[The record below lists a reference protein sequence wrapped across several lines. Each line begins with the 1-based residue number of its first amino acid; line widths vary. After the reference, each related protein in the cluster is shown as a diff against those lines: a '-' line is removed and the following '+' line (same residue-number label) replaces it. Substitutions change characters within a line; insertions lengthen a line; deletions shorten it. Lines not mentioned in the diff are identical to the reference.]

1 VILSNLLEQNFGV
14 KVSDCAVRLH
24 LKAMGLTCQK
34 PEYQDVQ
41 RDEAEIDNFLNNK
54 FPRIQKLAEKMAADI
69 AFEDEA
75 GVGIMTRQG
84 RTWGLS
90 GQTPVIK
97 VSMARGGF
105 NVLSIVNA
113 QGEMNYSIVYDTINS
128 ERYIEFLD
136 ELILERKRPLIL
148 LVDHATFHHSKL
160 VRNYVSVH
168 RSELRI
174 FFLPRRAPE
183 FNPDE
188 QVWNEIKN
196 HQLGKQPIKN
206 KGSLKE
212 RLTVALDSL

>member
-1 VILSNLLEQNFGV
+1 LEQNFGV

-97 VSMARGGF
+97 VS
-105 NVLSIVNA
+105 IVNC
-113 QGEMNYSIVYDTINS
+113 QRPRGNELFNCR
-128 ERYIEFLD
+128 RY
-136 ELILERKRPLIL
+136 
-148 LVDHATFHHSKL
+148 
-160 VRNYVSVH
+160 Y
-168 RSELRI
+168 
-174 FFLPRRAPE
+174 
-183 FNPDE
+183 
-188 QVWNEIKN
+188 
-196 HQLGKQPIKN
+196 
-206 KGSLKE
+206 
-212 RLTVALDSL
+212 